1 MTDWKLQ
8 EQNWYFIMDIEKLCS
23 NGGIPEHIAILDH
36 DTSVY

>member
-8 EQNWYFIMDIEKLCS
+8 EQNWYFIMDFEKHCYK
-23 NGGIPEHIAILDH
+23 GGIPKHIAILDR